1 MRAPDCCFCSP
12 RGRARGTTAATSRS
26 VRASPLLSGAGRC
39 LRLCAS
45 LPAVVREAVEHVL
58 KRDEESGVDHGERE
72 RARKALA
79 PVSRADEVDEYEDHG
94 AENPGTLRR
103 TLPGGRRRNPDR
115 AAAALLRCVRL
126 GLGLRLGAVAL
137 LGFLREVFGRLLE
150 LVSLRVDPHR
160 LVLVPAFLL
169 QPAALLPRGHGGL
182 A

>member
-26 VRASPLLSGAGRC
+26 GRASPLLSGAGRC

-58 KRDEESGVDHGERE
+58 ERDEESGVDHGEGE

-79 PVSRADEVDEYEDHG
+79 AVSRADEVDEYEDHG
-94 AENPGTLRR
+94 AENPRTLRGTLPR
-103 TLPGGRRRNPDR
+103 GRRRNPDR

-126 GLGLRLGAVAL
+126 GLGLGAVAL
-137 LGFLREVFGRLLE
+137 LGFLRELFGRLLE